1 MGKYTQAIA
10 DLRQLAV
17 PYSAQFGSYYVP
29 GIDHMYLQFDD
40 FYQPLAGGV
49 SIASWVTDLLN
60 GTTVNVGP

>member
-1 MGKYTQAIA
+1 
-10 DLRQLAV
+10 V

-29 GIDHMYLQFDD
+29 GIDHMYLQFDE

-60 GTTVNVGP
+60 GTTMNVGP